1 MYCFIIIKHIIYIL
15 NKGGLTMQTR
25 QPRRSDGIHAGGRK
39 SLKVLKSKEWF
50 SELLKKYETAT
61 LPELAADYGVSRTTI
76 CKYIRYAKEVTA
88 QDNETTEA
96 NINKHNMP

>member
-1 MYCFIIIKHIIYIL
+1 
-15 NKGGLTMQTR
+15 MQTR
-25 QPRRSDGIHAGGRK
+25 QSRRLDGIHAGGRK